1 MVLQFE
7 LIPFVLE
14 LMSSKEARMS
24 TWGQPA
30 LVSARGTRLLIDGDR
45 QRISFGAGTERTRS
59 RVPTR
64 QRHADRDAVVPT
76 AWSDPTAT
84 WIVSRVGLT
93 GKPKLAEISPEAE
106 ELVAPF
112 ASVRLA
118 EAVAPTDRR

>member
-1 MVLQFE
+1 VLQFE

-64 QRHADRDAVVPT
+64 QRDAVVPT

-93 GKPKLAEISPEAE
+93 RKPKLAEISPEAE